1 MPLDSLDR
9 LRNRLLM
16 LYTVERASR
25 RGPLT
30 GKVKLLKLLYEAE
43 EEMVRTR
50 VRGLTYEFYRWQ
62 YGPLSDDALSD
73 FEWLLSNGLVY
84 YNQEPWEIG
93 FSARGEEVLKECAP
107 LLRENRE
114 ILDFIDKVANRFLPH
129 TGAQIREELYDRYIP
144 GDRRRVRE
152 AEMGETLLR
161 PIEPD
166 RANRIICIDEEWE
179 ETLAVLMNK
188 RSKEALEESGED
200 VRRGRIRRYVPL
212 SA

>member
-1 MPLDSLDR
+1 MPLDPLDR

-16 LYTVERASR
+16 LYTIERASG
-25 RGPLT
+25 RGPLS

-43 EEMVRTR
+43 REMVSER
-50 VRGLTYEFYRWQ
+50 VRGLTYEFYKWQ
-62 YGPLSDDALSD
+62 YGPLSDEALSD

-107 LLRENRE
+107 LLRENKE
-114 ILDFIDKVANRFLPH
+114 VLGFIDKVVNRFLLY
-129 TGAQIREELYDRYIP
+129 TGAQIREEVYDQYIP
-144 GDRRRVRE
+144 GDTRRVRE

-166 RANRIICIDEEWE
+166 QASRIIRIDEEWE
-179 ETLAVLMNK
+179 ETLAILMSM
-188 RSKEALEESGED
+188 RSKKALEESGED
-200 VRRGRIRRYVPL
+200 VKRGRIRGYVPL